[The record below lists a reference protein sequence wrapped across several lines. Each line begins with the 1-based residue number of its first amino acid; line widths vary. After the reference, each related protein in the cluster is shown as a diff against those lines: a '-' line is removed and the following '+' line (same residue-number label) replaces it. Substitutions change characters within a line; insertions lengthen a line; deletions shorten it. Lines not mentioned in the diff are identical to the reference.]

1 MYLALKVSDL
11 DNVATVFAEGIQAGA
26 EIEVRD
32 KKGESV
38 VIRALDPI
46 PYEVRRGDRRGQS
59 GDIGGKPRPCAQSG
73 QYEGQR
79 RSVAKETQRTRR
91 AGAVNTGMGFAALA
105 PGAFYNICKD

>member
-46 PYEVRRGDRRGQS
+46 PYGHKVAVRGIETGEQIMKYGEEIGIATKEIKKGEYVHIHNLDSMRGRGDW
-59 GDIGGKPRPCAQSG
+59 
-73 QYEGQR
+73 
-79 RSVAKETQRTRR
+79 KE
-91 AGAVNTGMGFAALA
+91 
-105 PGAFYNICKD
+105 